1 MNKILSNVVIHK
13 DYSKDI
19 VRVLRSSKSDE
30 LIRRK
35 LSKYH
40 ENDIADAIKLL
51 DKDTRIRLYKILG
64 VDWTAEIFSYLEDTP
79 EYIEEFMTEL
89 SVDEAADVLEK
100 MDADDA
106 VDILD
111 NVSEEERQA
120 LISHMEKD
128 AKDDVCLIYSYDDD
142 EIGSKMTTNFIC
154 INNKLT
160 IKEAMKELVAQAEEN
175 DNVNT
180 IYVVD
185 DNNIYYGAIDL
196 KDLIVAR
203 DYQKLED
210 IISTSYPYVYA
221 HEKMSECIE
230 DLKDYSED
238 SIPVLNKDKEII
250 GAITSSDIIEAVDEE
265 MSDDYAKLAGLT
277 EENDLTEGLFASM
290 KKRLPWLILLLFL
303 GMGVSSVVGIFEN
316 VVSQLAII
324 VCFQSL
330 ILDMAGNVGTQSL
343 AVTIRVLM
351 DEDISA
357 KQKLEFVLKEMR
369 IGFANGLLLGSM
381 AFILLGIYITLV
393 KGKPVHYAF
402 AISGCV
408 GVSLLL
414 AMLISSLI
422 VFPALTSMR
431 VFKSFKSVTICSAI
445 LAVINFT
452 IGLICSY
459 VFSIPAG
466 ASVVVVNLAV
476 FIIFGVVSAVKKRV

>member
-290 KKRLPWLILLLFL
+290 KKRLPWLILLLLL

-422 VFPALTSMR
+422 GVLTPMFFHKIKIDPAVASGPLITTINDL
-431 VFKSFKSVTICSAI
+431 VAVVTYYGLAAI
-445 LAVINFT
+445 VL
-452 IGLICSY
+452 IGMLHIT
-459 VFSIPAG
+459 G
-466 ASVVVVNLAV
+466 
-476 FIIFGVVSAVKKRV
+476 

>member
-19 VRVLRSSKSDE
+19 VRDLRSSKSDE

-422 VFPALTSMR
+422 GVLTPMFFHKIKIDPAVASGPLITTINDL
-431 VFKSFKSVTICSAI
+431 VAVVTYYG
-445 LAVINFT
+445 LAAVVL
-452 IGLICSY
+452 IGMLHIT
-459 VFSIPAG
+459 G
-466 ASVVVVNLAV
+466 
-476 FIIFGVVSAVKKRV
+476 

>member
-1 MNKILSNVVIHK
+1 MNKILSNVVMHK

-381 AFILLGIYITLV
+381 AFILLGIYITIV

-422 VFPALTSMR
+422 GVLTPMFFHKIQIDPAVASGPLITTINDL
-431 VFKSFKSVTICSAI
+431 VAVVTYYG
-445 LAVINFT
+445 LAAVVL
-452 IGLICSY
+452 IGMLHIT
-459 VFSIPAG
+459 G
-466 ASVVVVNLAV
+466 
-476 FIIFGVVSAVKKRV
+476 

>member
-1 MNKILSNVVIHK
+1 MNKILSNVVMHK

-100 MDADDA
+100 MDDA

-422 VFPALTSMR
+422 GVLTPMFFHKIKIDPAVASGPLITTINDL
-431 VFKSFKSVTICSAI
+431 VAVVTYYG
-445 LAVINFT
+445 LAAVVL
-452 IGLICSY
+452 IGMLHIT
-459 VFSIPAG
+459 G
-466 ASVVVVNLAV
+466 
-476 FIIFGVVSAVKKRV
+476 

>member
-180 IYVVD
+180 IYAVD

-422 VFPALTSMR
+422 GVLTPMFFHKIKIDPAVASGPLITTINDL
-431 VFKSFKSVTICSAI
+431 VAVVTYYG
-445 LAVINFT
+445 LAAVVL
-452 IGLICSY
+452 IGMLHIT
-459 VFSIPAG
+459 G
-466 ASVVVVNLAV
+466 
-476 FIIFGVVSAVKKRV
+476 

>member
-196 KDLIVAR
+196 KDPIVAR

-381 AFILLGIYITLV
+381 AFILLGIILPLLRASQYIMHLQ
-393 KGKPVHYAF
+393 Y
-402 AISGCV
+402 
-408 GVSLLL
+408 
-414 AMLISSLI
+414 
-422 VFPALTSMR
+422 R
-431 VFKSFKSVTICSAI
+431 VV
-445 LAVINFT
+445 
-452 IGLICSY
+452 
-459 VFSIPAG
+459 
-466 ASVVVVNLAV
+466 
-476 FIIFGVVSAVKKRV
+476 

>member
-64 VDWTAEIFSYLEDTP
+64 VEWTAEIFSYLEDTP

-290 KKRLPWLILLLFL
+290 KKRLPWLILLLLL

-422 VFPALTSMR
+422 GVLTPMFFHKIKIDPAVASGPLITTINDL
-431 VFKSFKSVTICSAI
+431 VAVVTYYG
-445 LAVINFT
+445 LAAVVL
-452 IGLICSY
+452 IGMLHIT
-459 VFSIPAG
+459 G
-466 ASVVVVNLAV
+466 
-476 FIIFGVVSAVKKRV
+476 

>member
-142 EIGSKMTTNFIC
+142 KIGSKMTTNFIC

-422 VFPALTSMR
+422 GVLTPMFFHKIKIDPAVASGPLITTINDL
-431 VFKSFKSVTICSAI
+431 VAVVTYYG
-445 LAVINFT
+445 LAAVVL
-452 IGLICSY
+452 IGMLHIT
-459 VFSIPAG
+459 G
-466 ASVVVVNLAV
+466 
-476 FIIFGVVSAVKKRV
+476 

>member
-303 GMGVSSVVGIFEN
+303 GMGESSVVGIFEN

-330 ILDMAGNVGTQSL
+330 ILDMAGNVGTQSH

-422 VFPALTSMR
+422 GVLTPMFFHKIKIDPAVASGPLITTINDL
-431 VFKSFKSVTICSAI
+431 VAVVTYYG
-445 LAVINFT
+445 LAAVVL
-452 IGLICSY
+452 IGMLHIT
-459 VFSIPAG
+459 G
-466 ASVVVVNLAV
+466 
-476 FIIFGVVSAVKKRV
+476 

>member
-238 SIPVLNKDKEII
+238 SIPVLNKDKEIT

-290 KKRLPWLILLLFL
+290 KKRLPWLILLLLL

-381 AFILLGIYITLV
+381 AFILLGIYIPLV

-414 AMLISSLI
+414 AMLISSLVGTLI
-422 VFPALTSMR
+422 PMFFKKIHIDPAVASGPLIT
-431 VFKSFKSVTICSAI
+431 TIND
-445 LAVINFT
+445 LVAVISYY
-452 IGLICSY
+452 GLSWIFLIE
-459 VFSIPAG
+459 VLHLAG
-466 ASVVVVNLAV
+466 
-476 FIIFGVVSAVKKRV
+476 

>member
-393 KGKPVHYAF
+393 KGKPVYYAF

-422 VFPALTSMR
+422 GVLTPMFFHKIKIDPAVASGPLITTINDL
-431 VFKSFKSVTICSAI
+431 VAVVTYYG
-445 LAVINFT
+445 LAAVVL
-452 IGLICSY
+452 IGMLHIT
-459 VFSIPAG
+459 G
-466 ASVVVVNLAV
+466 
-476 FIIFGVVSAVKKRV
+476 

>member
-1 MNKILSNVVIHK
+1 MNKILSNVVMHK

-408 GVSLLL
+408 GVSLLQ

-422 VFPALTSMR
+422 GVLTPMFFHKIKIDPAVASGPLITTINDL
-431 VFKSFKSVTICSAI
+431 VAVVTYYG
-445 LAVINFT
+445 LAAVVL
-452 IGLICSY
+452 IGMLHIT
-459 VFSIPAG
+459 G
-466 ASVVVVNLAV
+466 
-476 FIIFGVVSAVKKRV
+476 

>member
-290 KKRLPWLILLLFL
+290 KKRLPWLILLLLL

-422 VFPALTSMR
+422 GVLTPMFFHKIKIDPAVASGPLITTINDL
-431 VFKSFKSVTICSAI
+431 VAVVTYYG
-445 LAVINFT
+445 LAAVVL
-452 IGLICSY
+452 IGMLHIT
-459 VFSIPAG
+459 G
-466 ASVVVVNLAV
+466 
-476 FIIFGVVSAVKKRV
+476 

>member
-19 VRVLRSSKSDE
+19 VRILKSNRSDE
-30 LIRRK
+30 VIRKK

-40 ENDIADAIKLL
+40 ENDIADAVKLL
-51 DKDTRIRLYKILG
+51 DKEKRIRLYNILG
-64 VDWTAEIFSYLEDTP
+64 VDWTAEVFSYLEDTP
-79 EYIEEFMTEL
+79 EYIEEL

-128 AKDDVCLIYSYDDD
+128 AKEDVCLIYSYNDD

-154 INNKLT
+154 INNRQT
-160 IKEAMKELVAQAEEN
+160 IKGAMKELVSQAEEN

-203 DYQKLED
+203 EYQKLED

-250 GAITSSDIIEAVDEE
+250 GVITSSDIVEAVDEE

-369 IGFANGLLLGSM
+369 IM
-381 AFILLGIYITLV
+381 E
-393 KGKPVHYAF
+393 
-402 AISGCV
+402 
-408 GVSLLL
+408 
-414 AMLISSLI
+414 
-422 VFPALTSMR
+422 
-431 VFKSFKSVTICSAI
+431 
-445 LAVINFT
+445 
-452 IGLICSY
+452 
-459 VFSIPAG
+459 
-466 ASVVVVNLAV
+466 
-476 FIIFGVVSAVKKRV
+476 

>member
-393 KGKPVHYAF
+393 KGKPAHYAF

-422 VFPALTSMR
+422 GVLTPMFFHRIKIDPAVASGPLITTINDL
-431 VFKSFKSVTICSAI
+431 VAVVTYYG
-445 LAVINFT
+445 LAAVVL
-452 IGLICSY
+452 IGMLHIT
-459 VFSIPAG
+459 G
-466 ASVVVVNLAV
+466 
-476 FIIFGVVSAVKKRV
+476 

>member
-19 VRVLRSSKSDE
+19 VRILKSNRSDE
-30 LIRRK
+30 VIRKK

-40 ENDIADAIKLL
+40 ENDIADAVKLL

-64 VDWTAEIFSYLEDTP
+64 VEWTAEVFSYLEDTP
-79 EYIEEFMTEL
+79 EYIEEL

-128 AKDDVCLIYSYDDD
+128 AKEDVCLIYSYNDD

-154 INNKLT
+154 INNRQT
-160 IKEAMKELVAQAEEN
+160 IKGAMKELVSQAEEN

-203 DYQKLED
+203 EYQKLED

-250 GAITSSDIIEAVDEE
+250 GVITSSDIVEAVDEE

-351 DEDISA
+351 DENISA

-381 AFILLGIYITLV
+381 AFVLLGIYIMVMRQAMALRIRYIRLCWSITTA
-393 KGKPVHYAF
+393 GYAHIQPYRS
-402 AISGCV
+402 AYTY
-408 GVSLLL
+408 
-414 AMLISSLI
+414 
-422 VFPALTSMR
+422 VFP
-431 VFKSFKSVTICSAI
+431 
-445 LAVINFT
+445 
-452 IGLICSY
+452 
-459 VFSIPAG
+459 
-466 ASVVVVNLAV
+466 
-476 FIIFGVVSAVKKRV
+476 

>member
-79 EYIEEFMTEL
+79 EYIEEFMAEL

-422 VFPALTSMR
+422 GVLTPMFFHKIKIDPAVASGPLITTINDL
-431 VFKSFKSVTICSAI
+431 VAVVTYYG
-445 LAVINFT
+445 LAAVVL
-452 IGLICSY
+452 IGMLHIT
-459 VFSIPAG
+459 G
-466 ASVVVVNLAV
+466 
-476 FIIFGVVSAVKKRV
+476 

>member
-1 MNKILSNVVIHK
+1 MNKILSNVVMHK

-303 GMGVSSVVGIFEN
+303 GMG
-316 VVSQLAII
+316 
-324 VCFQSL
+324 
-330 ILDMAGNVGTQSL
+330 
-343 AVTIRVLM
+343 
-351 DEDISA
+351 
-357 KQKLEFVLKEMR
+357 
-369 IGFANGLLLGSM
+369 SM

-422 VFPALTSMR
+422 GVLTPMFFHKIKIDPAVASGPLITTINDL
-431 VFKSFKSVTICSAI
+431 VAVVTYYG
-445 LAVINFT
+445 LAAVVL
-452 IGLICSY
+452 IGMLHIT
-459 VFSIPAG
+459 G
-466 ASVVVVNLAV
+466 
-476 FIIFGVVSAVKKRV
+476 

>member
-290 KKRLPWLILLLFL
+290 KKRLPWLILLLLL

-381 AFILLGIYITLV
+381 AFILLGIYITFV

-422 VFPALTSMR
+422 GVLTPMFFHKIKIDPAVASGPLITTINDL
-431 VFKSFKSVTICSAI
+431 VAVVTYYG
-445 LAVINFT
+445 LAAVVL
-452 IGLICSY
+452 IGMLHIT
-459 VFSIPAG
+459 G
-466 ASVVVVNLAV
+466 
-476 FIIFGVVSAVKKRV
+476 

>member
-290 KKRLPWLILLLFL
+290 KKRLPWLILLLLL

-414 AMLISSLI
+414 AMLYQALLACLHQCSSI
-422 VFPALTSMR
+422 R
-431 VFKSFKSVTICSAI
+431 
-445 LAVINFT
+445 
-452 IGLICSY
+452 
-459 VFSIPAG
+459 
-466 ASVVVVNLAV
+466 
-476 FIIFGVVSAVKKRV
+476 

>member
-422 VFPALTSMR
+422 GVLTPMFFHKIKIDPAVASGPLIT
-431 VFKSFKSVTICSAI
+431 TIND
-445 LAVINFT
+445 L
-452 IGLICSY
+452 
-459 VFSIPAG
+459 
-466 ASVVVVNLAV
+466 VVVVTYYGLAA
-476 FIIFGVVSAVKKRV
+476 VVLIGMLHITG

>member
-290 KKRLPWLILLLFL
+290 KKRLPWLILLLLL

-369 IGFANGLLLGSM
+369 IGLLLGSM

-422 VFPALTSMR
+422 GVLTPMFFHKIKIDPAVASGPLITTINDL
-431 VFKSFKSVTICSAI
+431 VAVVTYYG
-445 LAVINFT
+445 LAAVVL
-452 IGLICSY
+452 IGMLHIT
-459 VFSIPAG
+459 G
-466 ASVVVVNLAV
+466 
-476 FIIFGVVSAVKKRV
+476 

>member
-30 LIRRK
+30 VIRKK

-79 EYIEEFMTEL
+79 EYIEEFITEL
-89 SVDEAADVLEK
+89 SVDAVADVLEK

-422 VFPALTSMR
+422 GVLTPMFFHKIKIDPAVASGPLITTINDL
-431 VFKSFKSVTICSAI
+431 VAVVTYYG
-445 LAVINFT
+445 LAAVVL
-452 IGLICSY
+452 IGMLHIT
-459 VFSIPAG
+459 G
-466 ASVVVVNLAV
+466 
-476 FIIFGVVSAVKKRV
+476 

>member
-64 VDWTAEIFSYLEDTP
+64 IDWTAEIFSYLEDTP
-79 EYIEEFMTEL
+79 EYIEEFITEL
-89 SVDEAADVLEK
+89 SVDAAADVLEK

-316 VVSQLAII
+316 VVSQLSII

-330 ILDMAGNVGTQSL
+330 ILDMAGNVGSQSR
-343 AVTIRVLM
+343 AVTIRVLL

-422 VFPALTSMR
+422 GVLTPMFFHKIKIDPAVASGPLITTINDL
-431 VFKSFKSVTICSAI
+431 VAVVTYYG
-445 LAVINFT
+445 LAAVVL
-452 IGLICSY
+452 IGMLHIT
-459 VFSIPAG
+459 G
-466 ASVVVVNLAV
+466 
-476 FIIFGVVSAVKKRV
+476 

>member
-64 VDWTAEIFSYLEDTP
+64 VDWTAEICSYLEDTP

-290 KKRLPWLILLLFL
+290 KKRLPWLILLLLL

-422 VFPALTSMR
+422 GVLTPMFFHKIKIDPAVASGPLITTINDL
-431 VFKSFKSVTICSAI
+431 VAVVTYYG
-445 LAVINFT
+445 LAAVVL
-452 IGLICSY
+452 IGMLHIT
-459 VFSIPAG
+459 G
-466 ASVVVVNLAV
+466 
-476 FIIFGVVSAVKKRV
+476 

>member
-64 VDWTAEIFSYLEDTP
+64 VDWTAEIFSYLEHTP

-422 VFPALTSMR
+422 GVLTPMFFHKIKIDPAVASGPLITTINDL
-431 VFKSFKSVTICSAI
+431 VAVVTYYG
-445 LAVINFT
+445 LAAVVL
-452 IGLICSY
+452 IGMLHIT
-459 VFSIPAG
+459 G
-466 ASVVVVNLAV
+466 
-476 FIIFGVVSAVKKRV
+476 

>member
-381 AFILLGIYITLV
+381 AFILLGIYITFV

-408 GVSLLL
+408 GVPLLL

-422 VFPALTSMR
+422 GVLTPMFFHKIKIDPAVASGPLITTINDL
-431 VFKSFKSVTICSAI
+431 VAVVTYYG
-445 LAVINFT
+445 LAAVVL
-452 IGLICSY
+452 IGMLHIT
-459 VFSIPAG
+459 G
-466 ASVVVVNLAV
+466 
-476 FIIFGVVSAVKKRV
+476 

>member
-422 VFPALTSMR
+422 GVLTPMIFHKIKIDPAVASGPLITTINDL
-431 VFKSFKSVTICSAI
+431 VAVVTYYG
-445 LAVINFT
+445 LAAVVL
-452 IGLICSY
+452 IGMLHIT
-459 VFSIPAG
+459 G
-466 ASVVVVNLAV
+466 
-476 FIIFGVVSAVKKRV
+476 

>member
-290 KKRLPWLILLLFL
+290 KKRLPWLILLLLL

-422 VFPALTSMR
+422 GVLTPMFFHKIKIDPAVASGPLITTINDL
-431 VFKSFKSVTICSAI
+431 VAVVTYYG
-445 LAVINFT
+445 LACLQVLHT
-452 IGLICSY
+452 
-459 VFSIPAG
+459 
-466 ASVVVVNLAV
+466 
-476 FIIFGVVSAVKKRV
+476 

>member
-1 MNKILSNVVIHK
+1 MNKILSNVVMHK

-422 VFPALTSMR
+422 GVLTPMFFHKIKIDPAVASGPLITTINDLVAVVTYYGLAAVVLDR
-431 VFKSFKSVTICSAI
+431 KSV
-445 LAVINFT
+445 V
-452 IGLICSY
+452 
-459 VFSIPAG
+459 
-466 ASVVVVNLAV
+466 
-476 FIIFGVVSAVKKRV
+476 

>member
-316 VVSQLAII
+316 VVSQLVII

-381 AFILLGIYITLV
+381 AFILLGIYITFV

-422 VFPALTSMR
+422 GVLTPMFFHKIKIDPAVASGPLITTINDL
-431 VFKSFKSVTICSAI
+431 VAVVTYYG
-445 LAVINFT
+445 LAAVVL
-452 IGLICSY
+452 IGMLHIT
-459 VFSIPAG
+459 G
-466 ASVVVVNLAV
+466 
-476 FIIFGVVSAVKKRV
+476 

>member
-422 VFPALTSMR
+422 GVLTPMLFHKIKIDPAVASGPLITTINDL
-431 VFKSFKSVTICSAI
+431 VAVVTYYG
-445 LAVINFT
+445 LAAVVL
-452 IGLICSY
+452 IGMLHIT
-459 VFSIPAG
+459 G
-466 ASVVVVNLAV
+466 
-476 FIIFGVVSAVKKRV
+476 

>member
-1 MNKILSNVVIHK
+1 MNKILSNVVMHK

-290 KKRLPWLILLLFL
+290 KKRLPWLILLLLL

-414 AMLISSLI
+414 AMLISSIIGVLTPMFFHKIKIDPAVASGPLI
-422 VFPALTSMR
+422 TTINDLVA
-431 VFKSFKSVTICSAI
+431 VVTYYG
-445 LAVINFT
+445 LAAVVL
-452 IGLICSY
+452 IGMLHIT
-459 VFSIPAG
+459 G
-466 ASVVVVNLAV
+466 
-476 FIIFGVVSAVKKRV
+476 

>member
-19 VRVLRSSKSDE
+19 VRVLRSGKSDE

-290 KKRLPWLILLLFL
+290 KKRLPWLILLLLL

-422 VFPALTSMR
+422 GVLTPMFFHKIKIDPAVASGPLITTINDL
-431 VFKSFKSVTICSAI
+431 VAVVTYYG
-445 LAVINFT
+445 LAAVVL
-452 IGLICSY
+452 IGMLHIT
-459 VFSIPAG
+459 G
-466 ASVVVVNLAV
+466 
-476 FIIFGVVSAVKKRV
+476 